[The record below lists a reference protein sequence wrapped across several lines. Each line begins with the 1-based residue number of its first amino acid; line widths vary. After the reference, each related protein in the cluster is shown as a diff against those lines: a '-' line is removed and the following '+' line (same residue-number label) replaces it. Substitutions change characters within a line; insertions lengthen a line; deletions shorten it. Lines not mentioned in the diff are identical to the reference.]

1 MTDAGWMVLGFGS
14 DMDRDTA
21 NAHIIAIAERG
32 DRQAFASLFAHYAP
46 QVKRY
51 LLRAGADA
59 DAAEELAQEVMILLW
74 RKAASFD
81 PRRAS
86 ASTWIFTIARNK
98 RIDRFRREKR
108 PEYDPDDPLLVTVEK
123 AGGDSAVAAG
133 QRESRLR
140 EALNALPE
148 QQSTIL
154 QRAYFEGLSLR
165 EIADQEGVPLGTVK
179 SRVRL
184 AMGRLRGQLDPELI
198 GK

>member
-1 MTDAGWMVLGFGS
+1 
-14 DMDRDTA
+14 MDRDTA
-21 NAHIIAIAERG
+21 NACIIAIAERG
-32 DRQAFASLFAHYAP
+32 DREAFASLFAHYAP

-59 DAAEELAQEVMILLW
+59 DAAEELAQEVLILVW
-74 RKAASFD
+74 RKATSFD

-108 PEYDPDDPLLVTVEK
+108 PEYDPDDPLLVTTQR
-123 AGGDSAVAAG
+123 AGGDTAVTAG
-133 QRESRLR
+133 QQQSRLR
-140 EALNALPE
+140 EAMDDLPE
-148 QQSTIL
+148 AQASIL

-165 EIADQEGVPLGTVK
+165 EIADQEGVPLGTIK

-184 AMGRLRGQLDPELI
+184 AMGRLRQRLDPELL